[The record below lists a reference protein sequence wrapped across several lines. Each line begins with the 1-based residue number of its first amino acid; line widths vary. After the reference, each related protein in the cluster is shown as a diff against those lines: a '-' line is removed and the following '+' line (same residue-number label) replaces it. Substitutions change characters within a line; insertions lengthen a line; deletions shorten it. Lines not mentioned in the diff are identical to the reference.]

1 MRIDVKGTI
10 VPNDDQWIYDLFE
23 IEATS
28 PKIVNDA
35 IANANGDRLDVYINS
50 GGGDVFSGSEIYSAL
65 REYSGTVKIHV
76 VGIAA
81 SAASVIACAANCE
94 MSPTAQ
100 IMVHNVSSCTNGDYH
115 DMDKMSEILQ
125 KANETIAA
133 AYVAKSG
140 MSKQEA
146 LDLMDRETWLSAED
160 ALKLGLVD
168 EISGNKNMQLVA
180 GIENIIPRSVIDKM
194 NAERIREKSSAQ
206 ERLNK
211 LKGGTHND

>member
-1 MRIDVKGTI
+1 MRIDVRGTI
-10 VPNDDQWIYDLFE
+10 IPNDDQWIYDWFE

-81 SAASVIACAANCE
+81 SAASVIACAAECE

-100 IMVHNVSSCTNGDYH
+100 MMVHNVSSCTHGDYH

-133 AYVAKSG
+133 AYMAKSG

-146 LDLMDRETWLSAED
+146 LDMMDKETWLSAED

-168 EISGNKNMQLVA
+168 EISGSKNLQLVA

-194 NAERIREKSSAQ
+194 NAERAREKSSAQ

-211 LKGGTHND
+211 IKGGEE

>member
-1 MRIDVKGTI
+1 MRIDVRGTI
-10 VPNDDQWIYDLFE
+10 IPNDDQWIYDWFE

-65 REYSGTVKIHV
+65 REYSGPVKIHV

-81 SAASVIACAANCE
+81 SAASVIACAAECE

-100 IMVHNVSSCTNGDYH
+100 MMVHNVSSCTNGDYH

-146 LDLMDRETWLSAED
+146 LDMMDRETWLSAED

-168 EISGNKNMQLVA
+168 EISGSKNMQLVA

-194 NAERIREKSSAQ
+194 NAERARGKSSAQ

-211 LKGGTHND
+211 IKGGEE

>member
-1 MRIDVKGTI
+1 MRIDVRGTI
-10 VPNDDQWIYDLFE
+10 IPNDDQWIYDWFE

-81 SAASVIACAANCE
+81 SAASVIACAAECE

-146 LDLMDRETWLSAED
+146 LDMMDRETWLSAED

-168 EISGNKNMQLVA
+168 EISGSKNVQLVA

-194 NAERIREKSSAQ
+194 NAERAREKSSAQ

-211 LKGGTHND
+211 IKGGEE

>member
-146 LDLMDRETWLSAED
+146 LDMMDRETWLSAED

-168 EISGNKNMQLVA
+168 EISGNKNLQLVA
-180 GIENIIPRSVIDKM
+180 GIENIIPRSVIEKM
-194 NAERIREKSSAQ
+194 NAERARGKASAQ

-211 LKGGTHND
+211 IKGGEE

>member
-76 VGIAA
+76 RRNLELLFL
-81 SAASVIACAANCE
+81 SECQL
-94 MSPTAQ
+94 TA
-100 IMVHNVSSCTNGDYH
+100 
-115 DMDKMSEILQ
+115 
-125 KANETIAA
+125 
-133 AYVAKSG
+133 
-140 MSKQEA
+140 
-146 LDLMDRETWLSAED
+146 
-160 ALKLGLVD
+160 
-168 EISGNKNMQLVA
+168 
-180 GIENIIPRSVIDKM
+180 
-194 NAERIREKSSAQ
+194 
-206 ERLNK
+206 
-211 LKGGTHND
+211 GGHK